1 MTTPPPQ
8 PDAGYAAQE
17 APVCPR
23 HPDRVAYVRCQ
34 RCERPV
40 CPECQRPAPV
50 GVQCVDCVRQQA
62 RGGRVTRTAFGGIAS
77 QGRPVVT
84 LTIIG
89 LCVALFVL
97 QSGTQ
102 DRVTEQLAFYPPLAI
117 SEPYRFL
124 TAAFLHSTGFLLHI
138 VFNMYA
144 LWMVGPYLE
153 GLLGR
158 AQFSALYLLSALGGS
173 VGYYL
178 IVSPY
183 GEGWGT
189 ATVGASGAVFGL
201 FGALLVV
208 NRRLGRDVGGIVAVL
223 AINAVLGFVASGIA
237 WQAHLGGLVTGA
249 VVAGVLAYLPKRSSA
264 GVRWGALV
272 AVAAVLVA
280 VVAVRTQALPQGS
293 EIQSLSTLWRA
304 AVDNSRVIPQL

>member
-1 MTTPPPQ
+1 VTTSLPPEPPQ
-8 PDAGYAAQE
+8 ATEQL
-17 APVCPR
+17 PVCPR
-23 HPDRVAYVRCQ
+23 HPDRVSYVRCQ

-62 RGGRVTRTAFGGIAS
+62 RGTRTARTVFGGLAS

-84 LTIIG
+84 LTVVG
-89 LCVALFVL
+89 VCVALFLL
-97 QSGTQ
+97 QYATG
-102 DRVTEQLAFYPPLAI
+102 DRVTAELAFYPPLAI
-117 SEPYRFL
+117 AEPYRFL

-138 VFNMYA
+138 AFNLYA

-158 AQFSALYLLSALGGS
+158 AQFTALYLLSAVGGS
-173 VGYYL
+173 VGYYV

-183 GEGWGT
+183 GEGWNT
-189 ATVGASGAVFGL
+189 PTVGASGAVFGL
-201 FGALLVV
+201 FGALFVV
-208 NRRLGRDVGGIVAVL
+208 NRRLGRDVGGIVAVV

-249 VVAGVLAYLPKRSSA
+249 AVAALIAYLPGGSR
-264 GVRWGALV
+264 VRWGAL
-272 AVAAVLVA
+272 AGVAAVLVA
-280 VVAVRTQALPQGS
+280 VVAIRTQTLPAGALV
-293 EIQSLSTLWRA
+293 ESLSTLWRTG
-304 AVDNSRVIPQL
+304 VDNTAVIPQL